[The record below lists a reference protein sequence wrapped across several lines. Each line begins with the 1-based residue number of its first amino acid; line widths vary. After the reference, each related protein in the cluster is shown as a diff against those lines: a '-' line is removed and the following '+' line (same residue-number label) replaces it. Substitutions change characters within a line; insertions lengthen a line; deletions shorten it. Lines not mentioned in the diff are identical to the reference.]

1 MNGTVIGA
9 LIGGVL
15 VFVSSLLVPIITKR
29 MNKAS
34 DAAHNAEMS
43 ATSAE
48 RISGSALKIVERLE
62 KDCQRC
68 DERLG
73 STKGALESLIHV
85 NEMIL
90 PLIPADHE
98 IAEDL
103 QATLDAA
110 RRALWD

>member
-15 VFVSSLLVPIITKR
+15 VFLSSLLVPVITKR
-29 MNKAS
+29 MNKAT
-34 DAAHNAEMS
+34 DAAHNAETAAS
-43 ATSAE
+43 SAE

-68 DERLG
+68 DERLAT
-73 STKGALESLIHV
+73 TKGALEALIHV
-85 NEMIL
+85 SELIC
-90 PLIPADHE
+90 PLVPAD
-98 IAEDL
+98 EDKAADL
-103 QATLDAA
+103 KYTLEAA